1 MAACRSVITL
11 GNQAIGYLDS
21 VSVGQT
27 QIDCGGRA
35 RFVWNLTGPRGG
47 AGSQGPRGERGERG
61 ERGDPGTD
69 GQRGPRG
76 AAGAAGPRAT
86 STYAVTATTEGS
98 GGQLLVVD
106 AQCRAGDVATGGGFE
121 TTGTMLQSM
130 GEPLLAPRGWRA
142 VAMAAVDETSTLTA
156 MAICTPTGASSRT
169 ASGGAELLR

>member
-1 MAACRSVITL
+1 VITL

-35 RFVWNLTGPRGG
+35 RFVWNLIGQRGAKG
-47 AGSQGPRGERGERG
+47 LRGPRGERGERG
-61 ERGDPGTD
+61 ERGDPGAD
-69 GQRGPRG
+69 GDRGPRG
-76 AAGAAGPRAT
+76 AAGGDGPQAT
-86 STYAVTATTEGS
+86 STYAVTATTEGT

-121 TTGTMLQSM
+121 TTGAMLQSM

-142 VAMAAVDETSTLTA
+142 VAMAATDETSTLTV
-156 MAICTPTGASSRT
+156 MTICTPTGATSDT
-169 ASGGAELLR
+169 ASSSEAAPR